1 MLPAAERGEAD
12 ALEAVR
18 PQAEA
23 KLAQLQERAAL
34 ALEVQQ
40 EKMQAQR
47 EADREQAREH
57 KLDRERD
64 WDRGMER

>member
-1 MLPAAERGEAD
+1 M
-12 ALEAVR
+12 EAVR

-34 ALEVQQ
+34 AREVQQ
-40 EKMQAQR
+40 ERTQAQR

-64 WDRGMER
+64 RGLER